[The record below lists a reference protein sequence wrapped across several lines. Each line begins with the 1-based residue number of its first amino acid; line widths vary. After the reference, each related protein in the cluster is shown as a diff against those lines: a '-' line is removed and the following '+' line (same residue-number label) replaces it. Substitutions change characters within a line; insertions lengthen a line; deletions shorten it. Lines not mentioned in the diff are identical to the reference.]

1 MQIDRLKVRTDA
13 TGGAGEMSTDILLLQ
28 IGTEIEACGP
38 TVPASIDYRAPSLTT
53 AGNLGTAFFNVAR
66 SRGDYPAMATKTNTF
81 SYNWIVRAAGWVRD
95 RLRSRPSYAPGAR
108 VALQLSNSPEYLAAF
123 YGTLLADCVVVPL
136 PVSLEDHRRRQI
148 LDSCQPD
155 LLISRLSD
163 LNSQDT
169 QSTTETL
176 SLSKGEDEGILY
188 SPPLRQA
195 QDLAMLLFTSGSMG
209 TPKGVMLSHRNLLA
223 NADSI
228 LRELPI
234 RATDRALAVLPFCHA
249 FGNSILQTH
258 VLSGATLLIDRALTF
273 PSSMIETLRELEATS
288 FSAVPEVYGMLLK
301 YGRLGEQSLPA
312 LRYMTVAGGALRY
325 DLAAQ
330 IESRIRPA
338 SFHVMYGQSEA
349 TARLASLPPQELH
362 TRLGS
367 IGRPISGVEL
377 AVMDEANRELPAGS
391 TGMLCARGANVMLG
405 YWQDKTATAEV
416 LGGDGWLRTGD
427 LARRDDDG
435 FFYLQGRANLLVKV
449 QGHRV
454 HPAEIEGLV
463 EADFP
468 QTCAVAVPM
477 TRGDEIRF
485 VLFLAPRDD
494 RPIDVTKIRATCQR
508 ELPPYKQPLHYEVL
522 ERLPLTSGY
531 KIDREALA
539 RLAPGVGSPRRVQ
552 TDDVVTESQ

>member
-1 MQIDRLKVRTDA
+1 
-13 TGGAGEMSTDILLLQ
+13 MSADILLLQ
-28 IGTEIEACGP
+28 VGTEIEAQGEK
-38 TVPASIDYRAPSLTT
+38 TVPTSVDFRAPSLTT
-53 AGNLGTAFFNVAR
+53 AGNLGAAFFEVAH
-66 SRGDYPAMATKTNTF
+66 SRRDYPAIATKTNTF
-81 SYNWIVRAAGWVRD
+81 SYNWIVRAAGCVRD
-95 RLRSRPSYAPGAR
+95 YLRTRSSYALGAR

-123 YGTLLADCVVVPL
+123 YGALLADCVVVPL

-148 LDSCQPD
+148 LESCQPD
-155 LLISRLSD
+155 LLITRLSD
-163 LNSQDT
+163 FNLQETHSAT
-169 QSTTETL
+169 ATL
-176 SLSKGEDEGILY
+176 SLGKNGHEEISH
-188 SPPLRQA
+188 SPPRRQG

-209 TPKGVMLSHRNLLA
+209 MPKGVMLSHRNLLA
-223 NADSI
+223 NANSI

-234 RATDRALAVLPFCHA
+234 RGTDRTLAVLPFCHA

-273 PSSMIETLRELEATS
+273 PSSMVETLRELGATS

-301 YGRLGEQSLPA
+301 YGRLGEQPLSA

-338 SFHVMYGQSEA
+338 SFHIMYGQSEA

-362 TRLGS
+362 ARPGS

-377 AVMDEANRELPAGS
+377 AVMDEASRELPAGS

-405 YWQDKTATAEV
+405 YWQDEKATAEV
-416 LGGDGWLRTGD
+416 LSGDGWLRTGD
-427 LARRDDDG
+427 LARRDEDG
-435 FFYLQGRANLLVKV
+435 FFYLQGRANLLVKI

-454 HPAEIEGLV
+454 HPAEIERLV
-463 EADFP
+463 EGDFP
-468 QTCAVAVPM
+468 HTCAVAVPM
-477 TRGDEIRF
+477 TRGDEVRF

-508 ELPPYKQPLHYEVL
+508 ELPSYKQPLYYEVL
-522 ERLPLTSGY
+522 ERFPLTSGY

-539 RLAPGVGSPRRVQ
+539 RLAPGAGSPRRVQ
-552 TDDVVTESQ
+552 TDNIVTQ

>member
-1 MQIDRLKVRTDA
+1 
-13 TGGAGEMSTDILLLQ
+13 MSTDILLLQ
-28 IGTEIEACGP
+28 VGREIEAQGGT
-38 TVPASIDYRAPSLTT
+38 TVPTFVDYRAQSLTA
-53 AGNLGTAFFNVAR
+53 AGNLGTAFFDVAR
-66 SRGDYPAMATKTNTF
+66 SRGDYPAVATKTDTF
-81 SYNWIVRAAGWVRD
+81 SYNWIARAAGRVRD
-95 RLRSRPSYAPGAR
+95 HLRTRPSYAPGSR
-108 VALQLSNSPEYLAAF
+108 VALQLSNSPEYLVAF
-123 YGTLLADCVVVPL
+123 YGTLLADGVVVPL

-148 LDSCQPD
+148 LESCQPN
-155 LLISRLSD
+155 LLITRPSD
-163 LNSQDT
+163 LNSQET
-169 QSTTETL
+169 QSTTVTL
-176 SLSKGEDEGILY
+176 SLSKGEDEGISY
-188 SPPLRQA
+188 SSPLRQA

-209 TPKGVMLSHRNLLA
+209 MPKGVMLSHRNLLA

-273 PSSMIETLRELEATS
+273 PSSMVETLRELEATS

-301 YGRLGEQSLPA
+301 YGRLGETPLPA

-330 IESRIRPA
+330 MESRIRPA
-338 SFHVMYGQSEA
+338 SFYVMYGQSEA

-362 TRLGS
+362 ARPGS
-367 IGRPISGVEL
+367 IGRPIPGVEL
-377 AVMDEANRELPAGS
+377 AVMDDANRELPAGS

-416 LGGDGWLRTGD
+416 LVGDGWLRTGD
-427 LARRDDDG
+427 LARRDEDG

-494 RPIDVTKIRATCQR
+494 RPIDVTKIQATCQR
-508 ELPPYKQPLHYEVL
+508 ELPSYKQPLYYEVL
-522 ERLPLTSGY
+522 ERFPLTSGF
-531 KIDREALA
+531 KIDREALG
-539 RLAPGVGSPRRVQ
+539 RLASGVGRPRRVQ
-552 TDDVVTESQ
+552 TDNVVTQSQ

>member
-1 MQIDRLKVRTDA
+1 
-13 TGGAGEMSTDILLLQ
+13 MSTDILLLQ
-28 IGTEIEACGP
+28 VGREIEAQGGT
-38 TVPASIDYRAPSLTT
+38 TVPTFVDYRAQSLTA
-53 AGNLGTAFFNVAR
+53 AGNLGTAFFDVAR
-66 SRGDYPAMATKTNTF
+66 SRGDYPAMATKTDTF
-81 SYNWIVRAAGWVRD
+81 SYNWIARAAGRVRD
-95 RLRSRPSYAPGAR
+95 HLRTRPSYAPGSR
-108 VALQLSNSPEYLAAF
+108 VALQLSNSPEYLVAF
-123 YGTLLADCVVVPL
+123 YGTLLADGVVVPL

-148 LDSCQPD
+148 LESCQPD
-155 LLISRLSD
+155 MLITRLSD
-163 LNSQDT
+163 LNSQET
-169 QSTTETL
+169 QFPTATL
-176 SLSKGEDEGILY
+176 SLSKGEDEGISY

-209 TPKGVMLSHRNLLA
+209 MPKGVMVSHRNLLA

-273 PSSMIETLRELEATS
+273 PSSMVETLRELEATS

-301 YGRLGEQSLPA
+301 YGRLGETPLPA

-330 IESRIRPA
+330 MESRIRPA
-338 SFHVMYGQSEA
+338 SFYVMYGQSEA

-362 TRLGS
+362 ARPGS
-367 IGRPISGVEL
+367 IGRPIPGVEL
-377 AVMDEANRELPAGS
+377 AVMDDANRELPAGS

-416 LGGDGWLRTGD
+416 LVGDGWLRTGD
-427 LARRDDDG
+427 LARRDEDG

-494 RPIDVTKIRATCQR
+494 RPIDVTKIQATCQR
-508 ELPPYKQPLHYEVL
+508 ELPSYKQPLYYEVL
-522 ERLPLTSGY
+522 ERFPLTSGF

-539 RLAPGVGSPRRVQ
+539 RLASGVGRPRRVQ
-552 TDDVVTESQ
+552 TDNVVTQSQ

>member
-1 MQIDRLKVRTDA
+1 
-13 TGGAGEMSTDILLLQ
+13 
-28 IGTEIEACGP
+28 
-38 TVPASIDYRAPSLTT
+38 
-53 AGNLGTAFFNVAR
+53 
-66 SRGDYPAMATKTNTF
+66 
-81 SYNWIVRAAGWVRD
+81 
-95 RLRSRPSYAPGAR
+95 
-108 VALQLSNSPEYLAAF
+108 LSNSPEYLAAF

-155 LLISRLSD
+155 LLIARLSD
-163 LNSQDT
+163 LNAQET
-169 QSTTETL
+169 QSTTATL
-176 SLSKGEDEGILY
+176 SLSKGEGEEILY
-188 SPPLRQA
+188 SPPRRQG

-209 TPKGVMLSHRNLLA
+209 MPKGVMLSHQNLLA

-273 PSSMIETLRELEATS
+273 PSSMVEALRELGATS
-288 FSAVPEVYGMLLK
+288 FSAVPEVYGILLK
-301 YGRLGEQSLPA
+301 YGRLGEKPLPA

-362 TRLGS
+362 TRPGS

-463 EADFP
+463 EAEFP

-508 ELPPYKQPLHYEVL
+508 ELPSYKQPLYYEVL
-522 ERLPLTSGY
+522 ERFPLTSGY
-531 KIDREALA
+531 KIDREAVA
-539 RLAPGVGSPRRVQ
+539 RLASGVGSPRKVRHMML
-552 TDDVVTESQ
+552 